1 MSRALWK
8 SFLPSLALLLS
19 ATALPVTAAT
29 AITAPVG
36 FIKLTTPASSDAFI
50 STSFTRPSVYSGSLT
65 GLSGAV
71 LTASGSPAW
80 SANSLVQSLPGQP
93 ETYYVRFD
101 SGNAAGRFYTV
112 VANATQTVTVDWNG
126 ETPAAAVADKFSIIP
141 YWTLGTLY
149 PAAEAGTAFT
159 ASSSES
165 AHGTELIFPD
175 LASVGINLPASATFY
190 FLGGAWRKTGQASS
204 TSFDSTVVAP
214 DSYVIQRNQGTA
226 TKVSV
231 YGRVP
236 RSVISTVLNAN
247 GGTAKQDNAV
257 ALAFPGT
264 VTLDASNLVG
274 SGAFRTSPSAILH
287 TDELYVFDY
296 AATGI
301 KKAAASVY
309 YHYNG
314 AWRKVGA
321 AITGNFGPT
330 AVFAP
335 GTGVIVRKSGTGT
348 TAATAYWTYTPAAN

>member
-1 MSRALWK
+1 MPCATWK
-8 SFLPSLALLLS
+8 SFLPALALLLA
-19 ATALPVTAAT
+19 ATGSPVTAAT
-29 AITAPVG
+29 ATTAPVG
-36 FIKLTTPASSDAFI
+36 IVKLTTPASSDAAI
-50 STSFTRPSVYSGSLT
+50 SPCFTRPSIYSGSLSA
-65 GLSGAV
+65 LSGTV

-101 SGNAAGRFYTV
+101 SGTAAGRFYTV
-112 VANATQTVTVDWNG
+112 VANTAQTVTVDWNG
-126 ETPAAAVADKFSIIP
+126 ETPAAAIADKFSIIP

-149 PAAEAGTAFT
+149 PAADAGTAFT

-165 AHGTELIFPD
+165 VHGTELIFPD
-175 LASVGINLPASATFY
+175 LTSTGINLTASATFY
-190 FLGGAWRKTGQASS
+190 FLGGAWRKTGQSAA
-204 TSFDSTVVAP
+204 TSFDATVVAP
-214 DSYVIQRNQGTA
+214 DSYLIQRNQGSA

-236 RSVISTVLNAN
+236 RGVISTVLNAN
-247 GGTAKQDNAV
+247 GGTARQDNAV
-257 ALAFPGT
+257 ALSFPGN
-264 VTLDASNLVG
+264 VTLDASNLIG

-287 TDELYVFDY
+287 TDELYVFDN

-309 YHYNG
+309 FHYNS

-321 AITGNFGPT
+321 PVTSDFGTT

-348 TAATAYWTYTPAAN
+348 TAATAYWTYTPTAN